1 MFSDKAREKHMWILA
16 GSIRTRNEAGGPA
29 YNTSMLFNRDGNRV
43 AVYRKMHLYDVEIP
57 GRVSAKESAVFAGG
71 NEIVNA
77 GIDGVNVG
85 LSICYD
91 LRFPELYRLL
101 ALRGAKVLLVPAA
114 FTSYTGRDHWELL
127 LRARAVENQCFVVA
141 ADQIGSYAPGK
152 SSYGRSMIIDPWG
165 TVLACAPDCND
176 VITADL
182 DLAALDR
189 IRQELPALANRRP
202 DVYTLAA
209 AGPQQLP
216 LAHPANGHP
225 AVQQHPK
232 GDIPMAGIPDEV
244 AHPDFT
250 AMGVDNPPT
259 IQHEL
264 EPVNITSEEV
274 TDR

>member
-1 MFSDKAREKHMWILA
+1 
-16 GSIRTRNEAGGPA
+16 
-29 YNTSMLFNRDGNRV
+29 MLFNRDGNRV